1 MAVCLPEMGNSLMK
15 IGTQRLYI
23 LILVWD
29 IANLDMKV
37 KNQSRNSYVTVIA
50 YFSSET
56 LYPIFVGR
64 IYSRLVVLQFS
75 FYPRSLLTN

>member
-56 LYPIFVGR
+56 L
-64 IYSRLVVLQFS
+64 
-75 FYPRSLLTN
+75 